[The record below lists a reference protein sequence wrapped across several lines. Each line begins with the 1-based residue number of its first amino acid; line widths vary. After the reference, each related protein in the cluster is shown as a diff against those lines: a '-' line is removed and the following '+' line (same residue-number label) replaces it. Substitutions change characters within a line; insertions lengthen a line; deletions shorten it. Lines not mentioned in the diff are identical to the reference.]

1 MVTFAALLTAVLYW
15 LFLCHCLR
23 QLRDRARRRAGPL
36 LRKWPPTHSRV
47 RRIALLA
54 VSAGLIWYLTSHLCD
69 MVDGGGWFMVVLA
82 WFNVTSLFWVFSP
95 LLLPVVEF
103 REGGILEFN
112 LIPLFMPW
120 AIVEYCATAASGN
133 LQVRTGNRGYLLSK
147 KCIPAGKIA
156 EATEIVCRYVEV
168 RDAQRGV
175 RRPEHSAADRPAEP
189 EPARSE
195 QGRFQFSL
203 RSLLFFVLVASS
215 AMSLYGIR
223 YRRDASERDLLAQL
237 ARFQPDM
244 ARIGSGFVL
253 GFSAS
258 PVKPGNQEMEI
269 VSKLSRVKWLELGG
283 TPITDAGLAR
293 LKPLVGLDFLDLS
306 GTAVT
311 DGGLKQLESFAMLGR
326 LELSGTAVTD
336 AGLVH
341 LEKLKSLRYV
351 GLRGTRVTASGLKR
365 LRQALPGVE
374 IAR

>member
-1 MVTFAALLTAVLYW
+1 
-15 LFLCHCLR
+15 
-23 QLRDRARRRAGPL
+23 
-36 LRKWPPTHSRV
+36 
-47 RRIALLA
+47 
-54 VSAGLIWYLTSHLCD
+54 
-69 MVDGGGWFMVVLA
+69 
-82 WFNVTSLFWVFSP
+82 
-95 LLLPVVEF
+95 
-103 REGGILEFN
+103 
-112 LIPLFMPW
+112 
-120 AIVEYCATAASGN
+120 
-133 LQVRTGNRGYLLSK
+133 
-147 KCIPAGKIA
+147 
-156 EATEIVCRYVEV
+156 
-168 RDAQRGV
+168 
-175 RRPEHSAADRPAEP
+175 
-189 EPARSE
+189 
-195 QGRFQFSL
+195 
-203 RSLLFFVLVASS
+203 
-215 AMSLYGIR
+215 MSLYGIR

-258 PVKPGNQEMEI
+258 PVKPGDQEMEI